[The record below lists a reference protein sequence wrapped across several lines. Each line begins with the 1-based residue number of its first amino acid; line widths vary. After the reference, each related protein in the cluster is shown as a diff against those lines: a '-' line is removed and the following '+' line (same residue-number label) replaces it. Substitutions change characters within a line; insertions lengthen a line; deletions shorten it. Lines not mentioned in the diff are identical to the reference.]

1 VAHIHTKL
9 HQLLISSF
17 SVHARS
23 HTVTDNSR
31 TVSAALIMSDGV
43 F

>member
-23 HTVTDNSR
+23 HTVTTHR
-31 TVSAALIMSDGV
+31 
-43 F
+43 